1 MKSLKKQG
9 NKIIS
14 VILVLL
20 FVLQMMPLQAA
31 AHISAQQMTADTEV
45 LETPEENEPIS
56 LLYELPDKRDEYTK
70 VYKKSDNTCTAY
82 ISSVPLHQKK
92 NGVWTDIDNTLCPQE
107 SDGKAVYT
115 NTDNPL
121 QVTFPQTLS
130 PLDGITMESN
140 GYTLSFTVENI
151 QQSDAV
157 LTSNTAS
164 DFADS
169 DIPDTLKVQS
179 ETAVYADVFPQTAL
193 EYSIHS
199 KSVKENIIIDSPDA
213 VRAEYTFRLQA
224 DAVLSAQLSSDGS
237 VQFLSP
243 DGQEAFYLPAPFMKD
258 ANNTV
263 SDAIEVSLTELNGE
277 YILTYRPEQAW
288 LKHAK
293 RQYPVVLDPM
303 VVLEEDWFTQA
314 AVTSE
319 SPDENFCN
327 SSLNIVANG
336 LTVNE
341 NGDVIPAQP
350 YAETYVQ
357 LHLDKIKVL
366 TEDITPIDVQFVFA
380 GGGTNLAA
388 YEITQ
393 ALDLQEVT
401 YNTKPMRA
409 VEPTDYYI
417 NDDFEGIQAVHF
429 NITKLFNGWLSGEK
443 ENNGFAVY
451 AYDNT
456 KPASGIFFSR
466 GSKIGNSFIT
476 LDFVES
482 TGCSNNF
489 DYHTQDIDRAGTSYI
504 NDFSQRLTVKRDD
517 ISISGNVMP
526 VGISFLYNPAIFL
539 KIDKYRRLFA
549 DAEDGS
555 APCPAVYGNAW
566 LTNYNRFLYIND
578 CLISDNYD
586 YSYADE
592 NGSVVHFTFTE
603 EEDGTLIGTDADHN
617 GYTLTGF
624 ADIPY
629 GCETRGIEYL
639 RLQTPNGTVEQFD
652 TLGRLIKIY
661 KEKYPAQ
668 SVNISYAVTA
678 EAEDTGNI
686 YAIDSITDG
695 TGRKYDFV
703 YDTNSGRLKNIRCY
717 TPDGTEIKAGGSA
730 SALKMTYTYDDN
742 GNLTQ
747 VGFPDGGA
755 AYYEYNEQNR
765 LTAANSRNMYKLA
778 YTYDNFGRV
787 CGVTEF
793 AQDISKLTG
802 FQKGNSITITA
813 DGPKQVTFSDESG
826 AYETVQFDKYGKTML
841 VTDARGNYTEAESG
855 IQRTVGANL
864 LQNQSFENGLTD
876 WEQDAGN
883 TAVTLT
889 DSDAHSGT
897 HAVKISDSSDS
908 YAGIS
913 QNVAVPEGGVYTFSA
928 YIKAPNGYAAT
939 DRLTMTAT
947 ATDEIG
953 ETELAVAVRTVAA
966 VSAEYARYSITLTAP
981 ENTKS
986 VWVFVGFAG
995 SSGTFYIDSLQLE
1008 RGSGFGAY
1016 NLLANSDFSAQSTQM
1031 LSDWSGASDYTLST
1045 QTVNT
1050 LPCITASYPAAVDA
1064 DYTLSQ
1070 TVPLNGKAGDL
1081 VNFGGWMKA
1090 DTVSNETDCLLAQL
1104 MPNETNFLGD
1114 RFAGVTLTYTYTAEE
1129 DGQTVTKT
1137 ETEKKSIQDFIS
1149 GWQFISHSVILKG
1162 DCTEVT
1168 FAFTYTKHFAAV
1180 SVAKPCLSLDT
1191 LPTFTEEE
1199 EQPSGGE
1206 TETPP
1211 APVFCV
1217 CGETCRYGDGCPCDC
1232 ADAESC
1238 NCPECKGC
1246 VCESC
1251 TRFACTCRCES
1262 EEVCECPQCK
1272 KLFDITYDE
1281 FGNLLSLSIAGY
1293 SADQLLTMLT
1303 KRTFSAS
1310 GNYMTSAT
1318 DENGA
1323 TVQYTYN
1330 ESNGMLT
1337 KETDARGNS
1346 TEYGYNA
1353 MGALTQV
1360 KTPVSGLQKEALGLV
1375 QPKAMVTNY
1384 SYLNDRVV
1392 TIQHNDFAYYIDYDQ
1407 WNNVDRLYANELNAA
1422 LGSLADVYVAKY
1434 TYGTGANHS
1443 RLESVCY
1450 GNGGTVHY
1458 RYDENNRI
1466 VGISYD
1472 GGKTDRFI
1480 YGYDALGN
1488 ITFVHDAQSMRTVLY
1503 NESSVEVYF
1512 GSDLIYFS
1520 GIDSEGNRL
1529 EYNGGEFVLI
1539 TKETESARDPETG
1552 ITASKKEFIA
1562 DNVRAE
1568 LLKST
1573 DAFGRT
1579 QEKAAVLRNNPQSED
1594 ESPNPFAAVV
1604 TDYTYH
1610 TEKGNTQGRVK
1621 AMRSRVTY
1629 GTSMVQ
1635 ENATYA
1641 YFHEYYYDKNGN
1653 ISHIL
1658 DIEDDEAD
1666 IWDIRYNY
1674 EYDEANQLI
1683 RVDDNVQKKT
1693 FTYQYDK
1700 GGNRVSEKIYPYTES
1715 HTLGTPEKEIKSQ
1728 YTFLQWKD
1736 RLYSYDGK
1744 QIKYDMAGNPVSYG
1758 DQKYVWMGKQLT
1770 EIINPDGT
1778 KTTFAYDADGFR
1790 TEKHQIGADGTE
1802 EYVVYY
1808 IWLNGV
1814 LTQQYL
1820 LYTMEITIK
1829 GEIRRIQVPFFVEFI
1844 YDESNQ
1850 AQGCILNGDA
1860 GYLFVRNLQGDV
1872 IALADME
1879 GRVMIEYNY
1888 DPWGKISYIYF
1899 DENGNPSNEIADE
1912 SLQMITAIFC
1922 PLTYRGYNY
1931 DFTTGLYYLQSRYY
1945 NPEWGRFLNCDD
1957 TSILLA
1963 TQGETHGAN
1972 LYAYCENNPINHVD
1986 YTGYLFE
1993 SIKIMGELKYNAFL
2007 LACGVVICAYYDCIE
2022 IVTDRQYT
2030 NTKKGGIQIPLDRV
2044 RVFDGKVLSFSDI
2057 LLHLY
2062 KSFGDNV
2069 FDFVAKT
2076 ATEKFA
2082 EQFSQKYRNDYGEN
2096 IKSRD
2101 FLFSDSCVSNEIKHH
2116 CLTKWHLENKI
2127 FYGSVRLE
2135 AGCAG
2140 LTTLK
2145 RIGNNW
2151 EEHTWKLWNWDMKG
2165 IGDEW
2170 KSSAKR
2176 SCESIE
2182 IYEQDANTPRDSVAF
2197 GYYYGIREKY
2207 FYTKADPYYYPE
2219 LKERYTYVRPDWITN
2234 KI

>member
-224 DAVLSAQLSSDGS
+224 DAALSAQLSSDGS

-288 LKHAK
+288 LKHAE

-327 SSLNIVANG
+327 SSLNVVANG

-393 ALDLQEVT
+393 AVDLQEVT
-401 YNTKPMRA
+401 YNTKPVRA
-409 VEPTDYYI
+409 AEPTDYYI
-417 NDDFEGIQAVHF
+417 NDDFEDIQAVHF
-429 NITKLFNGWLSGEK
+429 NITKLFNSWLSGEK

-476 LDFVES
+476 MDFVES
-482 TGCSNNF
+482 SGCNNNF

-539 KIDKYRRLFA
+539 KIDKYLRLFA

-555 APCPAVYGNAW
+555 APYPAVYGNGW
-566 LTNYNRFLYIND
+566 LTNYNRFLYINE
-578 CLISDNYD
+578 LLSLESAAI
-586 YSYADE
+586 SYADE
-592 NGSVVHFTFTE
+592 NGSIVHFDIAE
-603 EEDGTLIGTDADHN
+603 AEDGTLTVTDAVGK
-617 GYTLTGF
+617 GYALTGF
-624 ADIPY
+624 EAIPEN
-629 GCETRGIEYL
+629 CVTNGIEYL
-639 RLQTPNGTVEQFD
+639 RLKTPNGTVEQFD

-883 TAVTLT
+883 TVVMLT
-889 DSDAHSGT
+889 ESDAHSGT
-897 HAVKISDSSDS
+897 HAVKISDTSDS

-953 ETELAVAVRTVAA
+953 ETEFAVAVRTVAA

-1149 GWQFISHSVILKG
+1149 EWQFISHSVILKG

-1310 GNYMTSAT
+1310 GNYMISTT

-1337 KETDARGNS
+1337 QETDARGNS
-1346 TEYGYNA
+1346 TEYSYNA

-1384 SYLNDRVV
+1384 AYLNDRVV

-1443 RLESVCY
+1443 RLESVRY

-1472 GGKTDRFI
+1472 GGETDRFI

-1520 GIDSEGNRL
+1520 GIDSEGNRV

-1539 TKETESARDPETG
+1539 TKETESTRDPETG

-1579 QEKAAVLRNNPQSED
+1579 QEKAAVLRNNPQSEN

-1604 TDYTYH
+1604 TDYLYYTG
-1610 TEKGNTQGRVK
+1610 KNNTAQGRVDTIHT
-1621 AMRSRVTY
+1621 RVTY
-1629 GTSMVQ
+1629 GTSMAQ
-1635 ENATYA
+1635 ENNVR
-1641 YFHEYYYDKNGN
+1641 EYRLGYGYDKNGN
-1653 ISHIL
+1653 I
-1658 DIEDDEAD
+1658 DGEYEMDAD
-1666 IWDIRYNY
+1666 GSVIDARYYY

-1715 HTLGTPEKEIKSQ
+1715 DNLGTPEKTVKSL
-1728 YTFLQWKD
+1728 YNYIQWKD
-1736 RLYSYDGK
+1736 RLSSYDGK
-1744 QIKYDMAGNPVSYG
+1744 AIKYDAAGNPVSYG

-1829 GEIRRIQVPFFVEFI
+1829 GETRRIQVPFFVEFI

-1888 DPWGKISYIYF
+1888 DPWGKISYTYF

-1963 TQGETHGAN
+1963 TQGTDHGAN
-1972 LYAYCENNPINHVD
+1972 LFAYCNNDPVNMVD
-1986 YTGYLFE
+1986 YTGMSPDPRFIQELVNLLVVLCAMEMAFGHRLYEVLPCYNYYNLNDKTIEKSLYCLSFNYIHNSNSRASVILLKGVFRTEIGIKYFE
-1993 SIKIMGELKYNAFL
+1993 GHMEIRSRSDWTDISYGGSIGDSLLRFDNEFYGLSDGLSAVLSSPVAEYFTAFEFARSITTNAIVFSKRGKYIRSELERQKTFGSDS
-2007 LACGVVICAYYDCIE
+2007 ACILNWYCTYE
-2022 IVTDRQYT
+2022 
-2030 NTKKGGIQIPLDRV
+2030 KKRFNGKNIPL
-2044 RVFDGKVLSFSDI
+2044 
-2057 LLHLY
+2057 
-2062 KSFGDNV
+2062 
-2069 FDFVAKT
+2069 
-2076 ATEKFA
+2076 
-2082 EQFSQKYRNDYGEN
+2082 
-2096 IKSRD
+2096 
-2101 FLFSDSCVSNEIKHH
+2101 
-2116 CLTKWHLENKI
+2116 NKI
-2127 FYGSVRLE
+2127 E
-2135 AGCAG
+2135 HDCA
-2140 LTTLK
+2140 
-2145 RIGNNW
+2145 
-2151 EEHTWKLWNWDMKG
+2151 
-2165 IGDEW
+2165 
-2170 KSSAKR
+2170 
-2176 SCESIE
+2176 
-2182 IYEQDANTPRDSVAF
+2182 
-2197 GYYYGIREKY
+2197 
-2207 FYTKADPYYYPE
+2207 
-2219 LKERYTYVRPDWITN
+2219 KEF
-2234 KI
+2234 KK